1 LHIADH
7 LHPDGAT
14 PTEIAAAE
22 ALDDQ
27 ATFRFLRACASS
39 GLASSEDGNRFTA
52 TALLQ
57 TLRADNPDSLRGLA
71 LWGGSAS
78 RWAPWRDPAEVV
90 RSGAPQAE
98 ATPGAPFFDW
108 LTVKPGEARVFT
120 DAMTAWR
127 GTWPSSWPM

>member
-39 GLASSEDGNRFTA
+39 GLASSEDG
-52 TALLQ
+52 
-57 TLRADNPDSLRGLA
+57 
-71 LWGGSAS
+71 
-78 RWAPWRDPAEVV
+78 
-90 RSGAPQAE
+90 AE

-120 DAMTAWR
+120 DAMTA
-127 GTWPSSWPM
+127 